1 MKGGRWPPRSFSPI
15 SFFSF
20 LGAQNS
26 FANPGVNDIFPQQGM
41 GSTLYSEHWAVYD
54 PLGFSSQE
62 KAHNHATHGQTFKN
76 RPLPLMNFMALP
88 SPVAERLSWTKQ
100 GPAWNPNEVQR
111 VGTREDE
118 SKWLIIIAPSLGQW
132 AMCFLQCA
140 IWCNVK
146 CVMYKMSNYL
156 RHCIMCCLYTTM
168 ARWYFGY
175 SRKTLSHGKI
185 IYLRLFFLCSFRKK
199 TFHFPAFG
207 NITLGT
213 LKMTRKSQI

>member
-1 MKGGRWPPRSFSPI
+1 MRGGRWPPRSFSPI

-26 FANPGVNDIFPQQGM
+26 FAYPGVNDIFPEQGM

-54 PLGFSSQE
+54 PLRFFFPG
-62 KAHNHATHGQTFKN
+62 KAHNYATHGQTFKN
-76 RPLPLMNFMALP
+76 RPLLLMNFMALP

-111 VGTREDE
+111 VCSREDE

-156 RHCIMCCLYTTM
+156 RHCTMCCLYSKWPCGILAIAVKHFLT
-168 ARWYFGY
+168 
-175 SRKTLSHGKI
+175 GK
-185 IYLRLFFLCSFRKK
+185 
-199 TFHFPAFG
+199 
-207 NITLGT
+207 
-213 LKMTRKSQI
+213 

>member
-1 MKGGRWPPRSFSPI
+1 MIFSPNKEWVQVCTPNI
-15 SFFSF
+15 EQS
-20 LGAQNS
+20 
-26 FANPGVNDIFPQQGM
+26 M
-41 GSTLYSEHWAVYD
+41 TLSDY
-54 PLGFSSQE
+54 SSQE

-111 VGTREDE
+111 VGSRGDE

-156 RHCIMCCLYTTM
+156 RHCTMCCLYSTM
-168 ARWYFGY
+168 ALWYFGY
-175 SRKTLSHGKI
+175 SRKTLSHGKTI
-185 IYLRLFFLCSFRKK
+185 ILRLFFLCSFRKK
-199 TFHFPAFG
+199 T
-207 NITLGT
+207 LGT
-213 LKMTRKSQI
+213 RNFLRGQKIPLRAKNPSSEGKIGFM

>member
-1 MKGGRWPPRSFSPI
+1 MRGGRWPPRSFSPI

-54 PLGFSSQE
+54 SLGFFFPG
-62 KAHNHATHGQTFKN
+62 KAHNYATHGQTFKN

-111 VGTREDE
+111 VGWFQGRWIKMANYHC
-118 SKWLIIIAPSLGQW
+118 SISW
-132 AMCFLQCA
+132 AMSNVYCTMCNMMQCEMCNVQNVQLSSPLHNVLFLQ
-140 IWCNVK
+140 
-146 CVMYKMSNYL
+146 Y
-156 RHCIMCCLYTTM
+156 
-168 ARWYFGY
+168 
-175 SRKTLSHGKI
+175 HGPVVFW
-185 IYLRLFFLCSFRKK
+185 L
-199 TFHFPAFG
+199 
-207 NITLGT
+207 
-213 LKMTRKSQI
+213 